1 MGMRIH
7 LELDSETS
15 KALVAQAM
23 SEQRPVPLQAA
34 VMLRR
39 CLGLP
44 FPFTP
49 TAQSNP
55 TTAESEASL
64 GLADGVPL
72 VTDGAPV
79 VGPEGRA
86 ADD

>member
-1 MGMRIH
+1 MRIH
-7 LELDSETS
+7 LDLDSETS
-15 KALVAQAM
+15 KALVVQALA
-23 SEQRPVPLQAA
+23 EQRPVPLQAA

-55 TTAESEASL
+55 TTAESEASV
-64 GLADGVPL
+64 GFADGVPL

-79 VGPEGRA
+79 VGPGGTA

>member
-15 KALVAQAM
+15 KALLTQAM

-34 VMLRR
+34 VMLRC

-44 FPFTP
+44 FPFPP

-55 TTAESEASL
+55 TKAESAASV

-79 VGPEGRA
+79 VGPEGRV